1 MPQNAKAAAGDRGDR
16 NFRVLDWKPLQ
27 RATLQGFFSI
37 TTPSGLI
44 IKDLSLHQRGEDRW
58 VSFPGKPFKKA
69 DGSAGYINLVDFES
83 KDLRQ
88 KFQALALHAIDAFIR
103 AGGGHGN

>member
-16 NFRVLDWKPLQ
+16 NFQIVDWKPVE
-27 RATLQGFFSI
+27 RNTLLGFFSVL
-37 TTPSGLI
+37 TPSGLI
-44 IKDLSLHQRGEDRW
+44 IKDLTLHHRGEERW

-69 DGSAGYINLVDFES
+69 DGSDGYVTLVDFET

-88 KFQALALHAIDAFIR
+88 KFRALAL
-103 AGGGHGN
+103 